1 MFTLSISPIT
11 KFPFKEPLTYWSPE
25 RAPEGSIIEINL
37 RNRKELGVVLACN
50 SIEESK
56 QEIKKSNFQTKKIK
70 DIVRLFPFN
79 TTLTNSAI
87 GNAQKYL
94 LPEGTMLNELIPT
107 EARDWMIKQGTAIQ
121 EKELKASQELELA
134 QASESPTHTPA
145 PVLKNKETYLL
156 QQSTADRLST
166 YRSIIREEFAKGESI
181 VIVAPT
187 IQSVINLQK
196 ELQRGVEAYTIGLH
210 SSLTK
215 KELHTYL
222 ALITDSSH
230 ALLVITTPAF
240 FGITTHLKR
249 NPTVIILEEESSRN
263 WKPVAGTQFDW
274 RHLLTTYSNAVAAKF
289 VLADTFLRVET
300 LHRHEEGDYIELT
313 PLVFRPQERP
323 ETTLVDMNDPTH
335 KKPDEFKILSLD
347 LISLIKFAI
356 HKKKKIF
363 LFASRKG
370 LSPQTTCGH
379 CGKTV
384 ECDDCKAP
392 VVLHQ
397 PKDGGDRYFLCH
409 HCGKKRSALESCR
422 NCNSWKLVTL
432 GIGIDTVV
440 AALEKELPKVKV
452 FKIDRESTKTEK
464 QIEKSLEGWQKN
476 ESSILV
482 GTEFAIQHIPPVEF
496 ASIVSFDSLF
506 SIPDFRAPERIVHI
520 VLDLMHKTKEHLL
533 IQTRQKDLTLLQ
545 EITKGTLADF
555 FTREIKLRQELEYP
569 PFRTFIKVSL
579 KGDRSSISQEM
590 SKLQEILAEW
600 NPEVFPAFV
609 PTVGGKSI
617 LHMLINIPPRTAPDP
632 RLAHIL
638 YSLGSQYEVT
648 IEPESVL

>member
-11 KFPFKEPLTYWSPE
+11 KFQFKEPLTYWSTE
-25 RAPEGSIIEINL
+25 TAPVGSIIEVTI
-37 RNRKELGVVLACN
+37 RNKKELGLVVACAPL
-50 SIEESK
+50 EESK
-56 QEIKKSNFQTKKIK
+56 LELKKSTFQTKKIK
-70 DIVRLFPFN
+70 EIKQVFPY
-79 TTLTNSAI
+79 NSNLINAAI
-87 GNAQKYL
+87 GTAQKYL
-94 LPEGTMLNELIPT
+94 MPEGAMLDELIPT
-107 EARDWMIKQGTAIQ
+107 EAKNWMLNRGVDTQ
-121 EKELKASQELELA
+121 EKNK
-134 QASESPTHTPA
+134 SESTTPS
-145 PVLKNKETYLL
+145 KHRETFLL
-156 QQSTADRLST
+156 QQSLADRLGT
-166 YRSIIREEFAKGESI
+166 YRSIIREEFAKGESV

-196 ELQRGVEAYTIGLH
+196 EIQRGVEAYTASFH
-210 SSLTK
+210 SGLTK
-215 KELHTYL
+215 KELSKNL
-222 ALITDSSH
+222 DLISSSTH
-230 ALLVITTPAF
+230 ALLIITTPSF
-240 FGITTHLKR
+240 FALSTHLNR
-249 NPTVIILEEESSRN
+249 HPTVIILEEESSRN
-263 WKPVAGTQFDW
+263 WKPVSGKQFDW
-274 RHLLTTYSNAVAAKF
+274 RHLITVYSNASGAKF
-289 VLADTFLRVET
+289 LFADTLLRVET
-300 LHRHEEGDYIELT
+300 LHRHDEGEYIELN

-323 ETTLVDMNDPTH
+323 ETTIVDMNDPLH
-335 KKPDEFKILSLD
+335 KKPDEFRILSLD
-347 LISLIKFAI
+347 LLSLIKFAI

-363 LFASRKG
+363 LYASRKG
-370 LSPQTTCGH
+370 LAPQTTCGH

-409 HCGKKRSALESCR
+409 HCGKKRTALEACR

-440 AALEKELPKVKV
+440 AELEKELPKVKI

-464 QIEKSLEGWQKN
+464 QIEKALDGWRKH

-482 GTEFAIQHIPPVEF
+482 GTEFAIQHIPSVEF
-496 ASIVSFDSLF
+496 ASVVSFDSLF

-520 VLDLMHKTKEHLL
+520 LLDLMHKTKEHLL
-533 IQTRQKDLTLLQ
+533 IQTRQKDQTLLQ

-555 FTREIKLRQELEYP
+555 YSREIKLREELSYP
-569 PFRTFIKVSL
+569 PFRTFIKISL

-590 SKLQEILAEW
+590 SKLHEVLLEW

-617 LHMLINIPPRTAPDP
+617 LHMLISIPPRSTLDTK
-632 RLAHIL
+632 LAQIL
-638 YSLGSQYEVT
+638 YALGPQFEVT